1 MNKSVKIITTGTSH
15 GDPTYCRFNASTLL
29 DIPGYGGVLADAGT
43 PVLALL
49 IRQKYDL
56 KNLRAIFITH
66 MHQDHFG
73 GLPDILKYWV
83 KRMPPEKKLKIF
95 LPENVQVMETIFAFT
110 ELAHRPVRRDMFE
123 IFQLTPGSMSLS
135 EDITVNA
142 VATDHFSNEKKD
154 YPSFALHFSCGSKS
168 ILCAGDLSADFHDFP
183 HGIKADIAMCEL
195 THFHLDRA
203 IPRLR
208 EENFGKLI
216 FTHIGNG
223 WHGEEAEKNFSEMV
237 KALPYPAVIAHDG
250 DVFEL

>member
-1 MNKSVKIITTGTSH
+1 
-15 GDPTYCRFNASTLL
+15 
-29 DIPGYGGVLADAGT
+29 
-43 PVLALL
+43 
-49 IRQKYDL
+49 
-56 KNLRAIFITH
+56 
-66 MHQDHFG
+66 
-73 GLPDILKYWV
+73 
-83 KRMPPEKKLKIF
+83 
-95 LPENVQVMETIFAFT
+95 
-110 ELAHRPVRRDMFE
+110 MFE
-123 IFQLTPGSMSLS
+123 IFQLTPGSMPLA

-154 YPSFALHFSCGSKS
+154 YPSFALHFSCESKS

-183 HGIKADIAMCEL
+183 SGIKADIAMCEL

-223 WHGEEAEKNFSEMV
+223 WHGEEAEKSFAEMV